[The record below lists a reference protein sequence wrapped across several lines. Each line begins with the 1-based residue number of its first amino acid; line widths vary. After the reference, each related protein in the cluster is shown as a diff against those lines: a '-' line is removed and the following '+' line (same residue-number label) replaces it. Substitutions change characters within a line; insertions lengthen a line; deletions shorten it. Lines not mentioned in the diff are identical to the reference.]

1 MQLQFWFQYI
11 DAIQNRSPSILGKI
25 TINMLLLKGLDTTTS
40 TMTLVM

>member
-11 DAIQNRSPSILGKI
+11 DAIQNRSASILGKI